1 MEHDHE
7 VVEAIAGGCTE
18 ALREAYQRHGR
29 SVFET
34 ARALLGQRA
43 LAEEVVQDVFVK
55 LWDKPERFDETR
67 GTLRAFLSTLSYCRA
82 IDVARSEGARRRRE
96 EREARLAGRTLTVGD
111 AAQMAILSD
120 ELRDAL
126 GELCATERE
135 AIEMAYFGGYSY
147 REVAT
152 RLAVPEG
159 TVKNRIRSG
168 LARLRDLLATDE
180 ETIEILAATA

>member
-1 MEHDHE
+1 MEHDHAL
-7 VVEAIAGGCTE
+7 VEAIAGGCTE
-18 ALREAYQRHGR
+18 ALREAYERHGR

-43 LAEEVVQDVFVK
+43 RAEEVVQDVFVK
-55 LWDKPERFDETR
+55 LWDKPDRFDESR
-67 GTLRAFLSTLSYCRA
+67 GTLRAFLNTLSYCRA

-96 EREARLAGRTLTVGD
+96 EREARLTGRSLTVVD
-111 AAQMAILSD
+111 AAQAAIVSD

-126 GELCATERE
+126 GRLCATERE

-168 LARLRDLLATDE
+168 LASLRELLAPDDE
-180 ETIEILAATA
+180 AVELMVATA

>member
-1 MEHDHE
+1 MEHDHAL
-7 VVEAIAGGCTE
+7 VEAIAGGCTD
-18 ALREAYQRHGR
+18 ALREAYERHGR

-43 LAEEVVQDVFVK
+43 LAEEVVQDVFVR
-55 LWDKPERFDETR
+55 LWDKPERFDESR
-67 GTLRAFLSTLSYCRA
+67 GTLRAFLNTLSYCRA

-96 EREARLAGRTLTVGD
+96 ECEARLSGRTLTVTD
-111 AAQMAILSD
+111 TAQVAILSD
-120 ELRDAL
+120 EVREAV
-126 GELCATERE
+126 GRLCATERE

-168 LARLRDLLATDE
+168 LAHLRELLATDE
-180 ETIEILAATA
+180 AALELLAVSA